1 MILTGKRQSFF
12 ERAVPIIPNA
22 SHQRFG
28 ACAADGAAGGR
39 YGGAWLSNVLIK
51 PLDPELH
58 AKD

>member
-1 MILTGKRQSFF
+1 MRLELPFF